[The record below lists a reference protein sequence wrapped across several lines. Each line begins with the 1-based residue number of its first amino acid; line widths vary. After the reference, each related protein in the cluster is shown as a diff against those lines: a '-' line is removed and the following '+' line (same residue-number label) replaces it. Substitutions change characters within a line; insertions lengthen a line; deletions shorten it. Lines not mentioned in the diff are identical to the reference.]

1 MVHSDR
7 GVQYACADFVRMLKR
22 HQFIQRMSRKG
33 DCWDNAVA
41 EFFFSILKTKLI
53 YLLRYEDQK
62 DTLASIFEYTEIFY
76 NRKRRHSTIGYLA
89 PAQYEEE
96 KLKLCG

>member
-1 MVHSDR
+1 
-7 GVQYACADFVRMLKR
+7 MLKR

-33 DCWDNAVA
+33 DCWGNAVA
-41 EFFFSILKTKLI
+41 EPFFSILKTGSI

-76 NRKRRHSTIGYLA
+76 NFHFGGGL
-89 PAQYEEE
+89 
-96 KLKLCG
+96 